1 MKKIELLAP
10 AGNLERLKVALAYGA
25 DAVYIGGQKYS
36 LRARASNF
44 TINDINEA
52 VKEAKKYNAK
62 IYVTCN
68 IVAHNSDLIDTTD
81 FITYLKELD
90 NAGVTGVIISDLGL
104 IDLAKKANTNLE
116 IHIST
121 QLSTMNSETIKLLKD
136 KGACRV
142 VLARE
147 CSLKEIKQISKVS
160 PIELEVFIH
169 GGMCMSI
176 SGKCV
181 LSNYMTGRDANRGG
195 CAQSCRWFYNLYN
208 EKKEKISDNL
218 FTFSSKDLQ
227 GIKFIKKLIKY
238 NVASLK
244 IEGRM
249 KSEYYLAT
257 IISQYRKLIDSIY
270 ERKKITYKKII
281 KEMSKAESRP
291 ASHGFFKG
299 KITNDEQIFDK
310 TAEIPLQDFVARV
323 LSYDK
328 ENHIVKIEQRNN
340 FTISK
345 PFEVLTPKGIF
356 PLEIKEMWNEDNEK
370 TEVARH
376 AKEILY
382 FKSDIQFTK
391 FDMLRQNKNSREN

>member
-25 DAVYIGGQKYS
+25 NAVYIGGQKYS

-44 TINDINEA
+44 TVDDIKEA
-52 VKEAKKYNAK
+52 VNIAKQYNAK

-68 IVAHNSDLIDTTD
+68 IVAHNSDLFDPND
-81 FITYLKELD
+81 FKNYLKDLD

-104 IDLAKKANTNLE
+104 LDLAKDANTNLE
-116 IHIST
+116 LHIST
-121 QLSTMNSETIKLLKD
+121 QLSTMNSEAINLLTE
-136 KGACRV
+136 KGVTRV

-147 CSLKEIKQISKVS
+147 CSLKDIKSISKKS
-160 PIELEVFIH
+160 PVELEVFIH

-195 CAQSCRWFYNLYN
+195 CAQSCRWFYNLYDD
-208 EKKEKISDNL
+208 KKNKVSNNL

-227 GIKFIKKLIKY
+227 TLKYVKKLIQY

-257 IISQYRKLIDSIY
+257 IISQYRKVIDSIY
-270 ERKKITYKKII
+270 NSNPIKYKEIIT
-281 KEMSKAESRP
+281 ESLKAESRP
-291 ASHGFFKG
+291 ASHGFYKG
-299 KITNDEQIFDK
+299 KITTKEQIFDK

-323 LSYDK
+323 LNYDK
-328 ENHIVKIEQRNN
+328 ETKIVTIEQRNN
-340 FTISK
+340 FTTKK
-345 PFEVLTPKGIF
+345 PFEVLSPRGTF
-356 PLEIKEMWNEDNEK
+356 PLTIDKMWNKDNEEV
-370 TEVARH
+370 EVARH
-376 AKEILY
+376 AKEVLY
-382 FKSDIQFTK
+382 FKSDIEFSE
-391 FDMLRQNKNSREN
+391 FDMFRQSK

>member
-10 AGNLERLKVALAYGA
+10 AGNLERLKIALAYGA

-44 TINDINEA
+44 TIDDIKNA
-52 VKEAKKYNAK
+52 VKLAKEYNAK

-68 IVAHNSDLIDTTD
+68 IIAHNSDLIDEND
-81 FITYLKELD
+81 FKNYIKELD
-90 NAGVTGVIISDLGL
+90 DAGVTGIIISDLGL
-104 IDLAKKANTNLE
+104 LDLAIEANTNLE
-116 IHIST
+116 LHIST
-121 QLSTMNSETIKLLKD
+121 QLSVMNNEAIKLLEN
-136 KGACRV
+136 KGVKRV

-147 CSLKEIKQISKVS
+147 CSLNDIKNISKKS

-195 CAQSCRWFYNLYN
+195 CAQSCRWFYNLYDSN
-208 EKKEKISDNL
+208 KKQVSDKL

-227 GIKFIKKLIKY
+227 TLKYIKKLIKY
-238 NVASLK
+238 NVTSLK

-257 IISQYRKLIDSIY
+257 IISQYRKVIDSIY
-270 ERKKITYKKII
+270 LSKPIKYKQII
-281 KEMSKAESRP
+281 KESLKAESRP
-291 ASHGFFKG
+291 ASHGFYNG
-299 KITNDEQIFDK
+299 KITPNEQIFDK

-323 LSYDK
+323 LDYNK
-328 ENHIVKIEQRNN
+328 ETKIVKIEQRNN
-340 FTISK
+340 FTINK
-345 PFEVLTPKGIF
+345 NFEVLSPKGTFNLKIDN
-356 PLEIKEMWNEDNEK
+356 MWNDNNERI
-370 TEVARH
+370 EVARH

-382 FKSDIQFTK
+382 FKSDIEFTNY
-391 FDMLRQNKNSREN
+391 DMFRQKKQ

>member
-10 AGNLERLKVALAYGA
+10 AGNLERLKFALAYGA

-44 TINDINEA
+44 SLNDIKQA
-52 VKEAKKYNAK
+52 VEIAKSYNAK

-68 IVAHNSDLIDTTD
+68 IIAHNSDLIDPLD
-81 FITYLKELD
+81 FQNYVKDLENI
-90 NAGVTGVIISDLGL
+90 GVSAIIVSDLGL
-104 IDLAKKANTNLE
+104 VDLANEVRKSIE

-121 QLSTMNSETIKLLKD
+121 QLSTMNSETIKLLEE
-136 KGACRV
+136 KGASRV

-147 CSLKEIKQISKVS
+147 CSLKDIKSISSKS
-160 PIELEVFIH
+160 NLELEVFIH

-195 CAQSCRWFYNLYN
+195 CAQSCRWFYNLYDEN
-208 EKKEKISDNL
+208 KKLIGNNL

-227 GIKFIKKLIKY
+227 ATNYIKQLIKH

-270 ERKKITYKKII
+270 EKKKINHSSI
-281 KEMSKAESRP
+281 KQEMKKAESRP

-299 KITNDEQIFDK
+299 KITTNEQIFDK

-323 LSYDK
+323 LNYDPISK
-328 ENHIVKIEQRNN
+328 IVTIEQRNN
-340 FTISK
+340 FSIENT
-345 PFEVLTPKGIF
+345 FEVLSPNGTFNLKIDY
-356 PLEIKEMWNEDNEK
+356 LWDENNQNI
-370 TEVARH
+370 TIARH
-376 AKEILY
+376 AKQILY
-382 FKSDIQFTK
+382 FKSDIPFSC
-391 FDMLRQNKNSREN
+391 FDMLRQQKKS